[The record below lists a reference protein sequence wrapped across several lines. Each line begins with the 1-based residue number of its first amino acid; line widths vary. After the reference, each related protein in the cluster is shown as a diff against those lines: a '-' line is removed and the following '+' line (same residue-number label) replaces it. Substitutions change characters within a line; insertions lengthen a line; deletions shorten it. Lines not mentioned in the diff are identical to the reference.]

1 MAFRARKVFRT
12 LRNRPLDLVKQNLC
26 NNVLFDKLLSPFFPL
41 YFLLELIHT
50 ERTHVRN
57 LKVLSKVRVTLKAL
71 REILVIYLLSKYS
84 FM

>member
-1 MAFRARKVFRT
+1 MAFRARKVFGT

-26 NNVLFDKLLSPFFPL
+26 NNVLFDKLFTPFFPL

-71 REILVIYLLSKYS
+71 
-84 FM
+84 